1 VVKPKKP
8 KKKNDAKIRAETE
21 AHAKQLADMFVKT
34 LNQNVI
40 DRHGK
45 EPPR

>member
-1 VVKPKKP
+1 MVKPKKP
-8 KKKNDAKIRAETE
+8 KKKNDAKVRAKTE
-21 AHAKQLADMFVKT
+21 ALAARLADMFVKT

-45 EPPR
+45 